1 MKKITF
7 KLAYLFLCSLSF
19 NLTAQVS
26 IDGNP
31 ADWANFQANYPT
43 SAYSHDAN
51 NSNDDQFTQGS
62 KDGNALS
69 TWAWTNGQTNNKGDI
84 SNAGALLTVENGHNM
99 LAFCGDR
106 AVNNGDAAIGFWFFK
121 TEVGLIGT
129 TAGTFSGTHANG
141 DLLVVSHFTQGGGTA
156 TISIYTWQ
164 NGGLTGPISSSNASV
179 NSIVRPVPAGFT
191 YASANYPIGDF
202 FEGKIDLTNLGVAP
216 CFTNFL
222 LETRNSQSI
231 TASLQDLTFGSFT
244 QTVAAP
250 STTGGTSCGNGS
262 VMLSAS
268 GCTGGTLKWYDAETG
283 GSLVN
288 TGSSYSLN
296 ITSTTTFYVSC
307 TTSDGCLSERTPVT
321 ATKLELPDPPS
332 TIGAAR
338 CGNGSVTLSA
348 SGCSGGTLKWY
359 SASTGGASLNT
370 GSTFTINITSTI
382 TYYVS
387 CTNAAGCVSSRMA
400 VVATLLPNPSAPLAT
415 YIGPSC
421 TETSFKVQVNNPTV
435 GNTYTLKQMD
445 GNTVTLPYSNPLIF
459 SGLRFG
465 QGYSLISITSD
476 GCKSNANE
484 CGTFAPPA
492 PLKSNPINSK
502 VELVKEKSTVIA
514 SPNPYN
520 DNIRFTVKSPI
531 TGKGTLELYNMLGQ
545 QVKMV
550 YQGNFEKDIEQ
561 TFEYQVPAN
570 QRTNLI
576 YQFRIGNEKISGKLL
591 GLK

>member
-1 MKKITF
+1 MRKITF
-7 KLAYLFLCSLSF
+7 NFACLLLLNLSF
-19 NLTAQVS
+19 NLSAQITV
-26 IDGNP
+26 DGNP
-31 ADWANFQANYPT
+31 FDWANFQTNYPT
-43 SAYSHDAN
+43 NAYSQDAN
-51 NSNDDQFTQGS
+51 NTNDNQFTQGS

-84 SNAGALLTVENGHNM
+84 SNAGALLTVESGHNM

-121 TEVGLIGT
+121 TEVGVVGT

-164 NGGLTGPISSSNASV
+164 NGGLTGPISSSNAAV

-231 TASLQDLTFGSFT
+231 TASLQDFTFGSFT
-244 QTVAAP
+244 QTVSPP
-250 STTGGTSCGNGS
+250 STTDGTTCGSGA

-283 GSLVN
+283 GALVN

-307 TTSDGCLSERTPVT
+307 TTADGCLSERTPVT
-321 ATKLELPDPPS
+321 ATKLELPAAPS
-332 TIGAAR
+332 TMGAAR

-359 SASTGGASLNT
+359 SAATGGASINT
-370 GSTFTINITSTI
+370 GSTFTVNITSTI

-387 CTNAAGCVSSRMA
+387 CTNAAGCVSARTA
-400 VVATLLPNPSAPLAT
+400 VIATLLPNPAAPLVA

-421 TETSFKVQVNNPTV
+421 TETSFKVQVNNPVV
-435 GNTYTLKQMD
+435 GNTYTLKQLD
-445 GNTVTLPYSNPLIF
+445 GNTVTLPYANPLIF
-459 SGLRFG
+459 SNLHIG
-465 QGYSLISITSD
+465 QGYSVISITVD
-476 GCKSNANE
+476 GCKSNPNE

-492 PLKSNPINSK
+492 PLKSNPINLK
-502 VELVKEKSTVIA
+502 VEQIKEKATVIA
-514 SPNPYN
+514 SPNPYS

-531 TGKGTLELYNMLGQ
+531 SGQGALELYNMLGQ
-545 QVKMV
+545 QVKIIH
-550 YQGNFEKDIEQ
+550 QGNFEKDIEQ
-561 TFEYQVPAN
+561 TFEYEVPAN
-570 QRTNLI
+570 QRANLI
-576 YQFRIGNEKISGKLL
+576 YHFRIGDEKTSGKLMSF
-591 GLK
+591 K